1 MLARMGPMS
10 ASAKLRLRLASTL
23 LASVGAASLAGACSG
38 EVSSTQGSGGGGPGT
53 GGSTPTTTTGNSCFP
68 AAGGDATVV
77 CFVWPTPT
85 TASSGGGGGGAG
97 GAGPTG
103 GTGGAGGAQPCP
115 SPADADAAGLL
126 GYGSGCGF
134 AAVQP
139 GTFKGGQCCYPAT
152 TSCCSGRPLIVDGQI
167 RTAAVRST
175 APRASGWR
183 GGEAPAVESLAPEL
197 RAALAGAWLRDAL
210 LEHASIASFSKFAI
224 ELLTVGAP
232 SELLDAAHAAA
243 RDEVRHA
250 RACFAL
256 ASAYAGRELAPGP
269 LALGGAL
276 ELGTDLSAIAA
287 SAVKEGCVGETLAAV
302 QAAEQLDAATDPAV
316 RAALEMIVDDEAR
329 HAELAWRFVAWAVRT
344 GGEPVRRA
352 VERAFAEAVAGQP
365 TVASLDDH
373 PILRAHGRVSGQ
385 ALRAA
390 FELTIA
396 ETIRPAARRLTGER
410 AEQASGAWA

>member
-1 MLARMGPMS
+1 M
-10 ASAKLRLRLASTL
+10 
-23 LASVGAASLAGACSG
+23 
-38 EVSSTQGSGGGGPGT
+38 
-53 GGSTPTTTTGNSCFP
+53 
-68 AAGGDATVV
+68 
-77 CFVWPTPT
+77 
-85 TASSGGGGGGAG
+85 
-97 GAGPTG
+97 
-103 GTGGAGGAQPCP
+103 
-115 SPADADAAGLL
+115 
-126 GYGSGCGF
+126 
-134 AAVQP
+134 
-139 GTFKGGQCCYPAT
+139 
-152 TSCCSGRPLIVDGQI
+152 
-167 RTAAVRST
+167 
-175 APRASGWR
+175 R
-183 GGEAPAVESLAPEL
+183 G
-197 RAALAGAWLRDAL
+197 
-210 LEHASIASFSKFAI
+210 
-224 ELLTVGAP
+224 
-232 SELLDAAHAAA
+232 
-243 RDEVRHA
+243 
-250 RACFAL
+250 
-256 ASAYAGRELAPGP
+256 PGP